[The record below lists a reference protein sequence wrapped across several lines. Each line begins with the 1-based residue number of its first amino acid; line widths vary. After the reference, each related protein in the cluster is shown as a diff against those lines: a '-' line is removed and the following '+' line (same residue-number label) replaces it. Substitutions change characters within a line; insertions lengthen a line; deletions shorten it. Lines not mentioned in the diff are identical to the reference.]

1 MDQLDS
7 DHVKLTDGAPSIIEP
22 FVSFSASCP
31 VVPDWEAEAPY
42 PGTVFRFPLHVP
54 ETALASAISK
64 ISISKEDCINTT
76 VLMQSSLLMLILLIL
91 FCKPQL
97 NLCCSLATQ
106 RVSLLM

>member
-22 FVSFSASCP
+22 FVSFSANCP
-31 VVPDWEAEAPY
+31 VVPNWEAEAPY
-42 PGTVFRFPLHVP
+42 PGTVFRFPLCGLAVP

-76 VLMQSSLLMLILLIL
+76 ADPFLQTTAELVLFSCHPQSIS
-91 FCKPQL
+91 
-97 NLCCSLATQ
+97 A
-106 RVSLLM
+106 

>member
-22 FVSFSASCP
+22 FVSFSAHCP
-31 VVPDWEAEAPY
+31 VVPNWEAEAPD
-42 PGTVFRFPLHVP
+42 PGTVFSFPLCVP

-76 VLMQSSLLMLILLIL
+76 ADPFLQTTAELVLCTRHPKSIS
-91 FCKPQL
+91 
-97 NLCCSLATQ
+97 A
-106 RVSLLM
+106 